1 MKKRYILQSA
11 LYLFVLPLLFLWG
24 CGGSGPGGPGSQ
36 GTESTGLMVDVSL
49 VPTYLNTDGVYNVDV
64 HQISD
69 CDGDVSTN
77 DPETFTDHGAV
88 LTLTARWL
96 NPNATFTPGYLY
108 IEKYT
113 IEYRRSEDS
122 IGAPPIVQDT
132 RYKSITITPSAT
144 GSDTSQVI
152 DSAIFVDLPRKTK
165 YYTDATSGQYSSHPA
180 YINNYTATYIF
191 EGQNQYG
198 VRFTLTSQVPFSMGS
213 YDNCQ

>member
-1 MKKRYILQSA
+1 MKKRFILQGA
-11 LYLFVLPLLFLWG
+11 LCLFILPLLFLWG

-69 CDGDVSTN
+69 CDGDVSTI
-77 DPETFTDHGAV
+77 DRETFTDHGAV
-88 LTLTARWL
+88 LNLYARWL
-96 NPNATFTPGYLY
+96 NPNATFRPGNLY

-122 IGAPPIVQDT
+122 IGAPPILQDT
-132 RYKSITITPSAT
+132 RYKSIVITSPASGA
-144 GSDTSQVI
+144 DTTQVA
-152 DSAIFVDLPRKTK
+152 DSTIFVDLPRKDK
-165 YYTDATSGQYSSHPA
+165 YLADATSGQYSSHPA

-198 VRFTLTSQVPFSMGS
+198 VRFTLNSQVPFSMGS
-213 YDNCQ
+213 YNNCN